1 MKKRIQT
8 RYLHLLLNDAI
19 KEKKTDINS
28 LTNETLN
35 LKKDVST
42 ETTWM
47 KFKLICF
54 SINRLLRQDNNETV
68 RRHQKKLSTLIHLK
82 RTAECLTDNPNE
94 TILNLTGQT
103 LTDDQLEVLKLGLQY
118 GLATRPNHLEIMS
131 VAEDIWDQ
139 VSRLDGFKEGRYVQ
153 DKVKNSLRSFTYN
166 YIDLDLKELNLD
178 SKRIRLLRNL
188 NTDFAI
194 LKPDKGNSIVLMKQ
208 SDYVNSVIS
217 LFTGSSKFKKIMS
230 DPTPNKTFFITKIPF
245 YST

>member
-1 MKKRIQT
+1 
-8 RYLHLLLNDAI
+8 
-19 KEKKTDINS
+19 
-28 LTNETLN
+28 
-35 LKKDVST
+35 
-42 ETTWM
+42 
-47 KFKLICF
+47 
-54 SINRLLRQDNNETV
+54 
-68 RRHQKKLSTLIHLK
+68 
-82 RTAECLTDNPNE
+82 
-94 TILNLTGQT
+94 
-103 LTDDQLEVLKLGLQY
+103 
-118 GLATRPNHLEIMS
+118 MS

-139 VSRLDGFKEGRYVQ
+139 VSHLDVFKEGCYVQ
-153 DKVKNSLRSFTYN
+153 GKVKNSLRSFTYN